1 MTVPYTF
8 ASSTGNIPLSELD
21 ANFANVSNYTV
32 TAGTVVNSIQSNILN
47 VGTLTYLN
55 VNGNITSYGNV
66 ISPYYF
72 GSGSRLSAITGAN
85 VTGQVGNALVAG
97 TVYSAAQPNITSVGT
112 LSVLNVNGSVQSGNI
127 LTTGLISATSNIIG
141 GNILTNGAIIA
152 SSTITSLTNII
163 GQNLIISG
171 QVSAVGNI
179 YGNNL
184 IINNVELVAGNIIGG
199 NLLTGGSIS
208 AAGNISGGNILAPNS
223 VIATNFVGGNLS
235 ITGSISSSVI
245 SAVSSIT
252 GGNLIT
258 SGIISA
264 SSTITSA
271 ANIVAGN
278 VISYGVI
285 NAASNITGGNLL
297 SSGIVSTTGNAIHSN
312 LLINGTISAGGNIRG
327 NYILGNG
334 SQLTGIALTI
344 SGNLGGNLNS
354 NGYYINDLP
363 SLSVTGAIAGGNLST
378 SGSIFATG
386 NIIGSNLLTGGAI
399 ISLGNIAGTYFIGN
413 GSQLT
418 GLPPVTGS
426 GNLTGNLNSNGYYI
440 NDLPSLSVTGAIAG
454 GNLSTSG
461 SIFATGNIIGSNL
474 LTGGAIISLGN
485 IAGTYFIGN
494 GSQLTG
500 LPGTGNGITWTTQA
514 STPPASPI
522 PGDFWYNSTTSVKYQ
537 YINDGTSN
545 IWVDQSFPTS
555 FASISVGSILNSNS
569 NGIGNIG
576 TSATYFNTIFAKST
590 SAQYSDLAELYCAD
604 KQYTPG
610 TVVEFGGD
618 EEITISTESHS
629 PRVAGII
636 STNPSYLMNSTL
648 NRANSVKVA
657 LTGRV
662 PCQIIGTVQKGDRL
676 VASDIPGVAQKLDLS
691 KYEPG
696 CIIGKSLENY
706 DSAKVGIIEVAVGR
720 D

>member
-223 VIATNFVGGNLS
+223 VIATNFVGGNLR

-278 VISYGVI
+278 VISYGAI

-363 SLSVTGAIAGGNLST
+363 SLSVTGAIAGG
-378 SGSIFATG
+378 
-386 NIIGSNLLTGGAI
+386 AI

-461 SIFATGNIIGSNL
+461 LILATGNIIGGNL

-500 LPGTGNGITWTTQA
+500 LPATGNGITWTTQA

-662 PCQIIGTVQKGDRL
+662 PCHIIGTVQKGDRL

-706 DSAKVGIIEVAVGR
+706 DSTEVGIIEVAVGR

>member
-1 MTVPYTF
+1 M
-8 ASSTGNIPLSELD
+8 
-21 ANFANVSNYTV
+21 
-32 TAGTVVNSIQSNILN
+32 
-47 VGTLTYLN
+47 
-55 VNGNITSYGNV
+55 
-66 ISPYYF
+66 
-72 GSGSRLSAITGAN
+72 
-85 VTGQVGNALVAG
+85 
-97 TVYSAAQPNITSVGT
+97 
-112 LSVLNVNGSVQSGNI
+112 
-127 LTTGLISATSNIIG
+127 
-141 GNILTNGAIIA
+141 
-152 SSTITSLTNII
+152 
-163 GQNLIISG
+163 
-171 QVSAVGNI
+171 
-179 YGNNL
+179 
-184 IINNVELVAGNIIGG
+184 
-199 NLLTGGSIS
+199 
-208 AAGNISGGNILAPNS
+208 
-223 VIATNFVGGNLS
+223 
-235 ITGSISSSVI
+235 
-245 SAVSSIT
+245 
-252 GGNLIT
+252 
-258 SGIISA
+258 
-264 SSTITSA
+264 
-271 ANIVAGN
+271 
-278 VISYGVI
+278 
-285 NAASNITGGNLL
+285 
-297 SSGIVSTTGNAIHSN
+297 
-312 LLINGTISAGGNIRG
+312 
-327 NYILGNG
+327 
-334 SQLTGIALTI
+334 
-344 SGNLGGNLNS
+344 
-354 NGYYINDLP
+354 
-363 SLSVTGAIAGGNLST
+363 
-378 SGSIFATG
+378 
-386 NIIGSNLLTGGAI
+386 
-399 ISLGNIAGTYFIGN
+399 
-413 GSQLT
+413 
-418 GLPPVTGS
+418 
-426 GNLTGNLNSNGYYI
+426 
-440 NDLPSLSVTGAIAG
+440 
-454 GNLSTSG
+454 
-461 SIFATGNIIGSNL
+461 
-474 LTGGAIISLGN
+474 
-485 IAGTYFIGN
+485 
-494 GSQLTG
+494 TG

>member
-223 VIATNFVGGNLS
+223 VIATNFVGGNLR

-278 VISYGVI
+278 VISYGAI

-363 SLSVTGAIAGGNLST
+363 SLSVTGAIAGG
-378 SGSIFATG
+378 
-386 NIIGSNLLTGGAI
+386 AI

-418 GLPPVTGS
+418 GLP
-426 GNLTGNLNSNGYYI
+426 
-440 NDLPSLSVTGAIAG
+440 A
-454 GNLSTSG
+454 
-461 SIFATGNIIGSNL
+461 
-474 LTGGAIISLGN
+474 
-485 IAGTYFIGN
+485 
-494 GSQLTG
+494 
-500 LPGTGNGITWTTQA
+500 TGNGITWTTQA

-662 PCQIIGTVQKGDRL
+662 PCHIIGTVQKGDRL

-706 DSAKVGIIEVAVGR
+706 DSTEVGIIEVAVGR

>member
-278 VISYGVI
+278 VISYGAI

-378 SGSIFATG
+378 SGLILATG
-386 NIIGSNLLTGGAI
+386 NIIGGNLLTGGAI

-418 GLPPVTGS
+418 GLP
-426 GNLTGNLNSNGYYI
+426 
-440 NDLPSLSVTGAIAG
+440 A
-454 GNLSTSG
+454 
-461 SIFATGNIIGSNL
+461 
-474 LTGGAIISLGN
+474 
-485 IAGTYFIGN
+485 
-494 GSQLTG
+494 
-500 LPGTGNGITWTTQA
+500 TGNGITWTTQA

-706 DSAKVGIIEVAVGR
+706 DSTEVGIIEVAVGR